1 MIKCKGCGIILQSED
16 KKKIGYTPDIK
27 NELCQRC
34 FKLKNYNTLIN
45 NGVIIDNDKLINKIN
60 KLNVHVLF
68 LVDFLNIDSEAMDL
82 YKKINVNKTLVITK
96 EDIIPKNIIK
106 DRLIKNI
113 KDIYEIREDIILT
126 STKFTKNISNIE
138 SICLKEKKVLFA
150 GYTNAGKSSLINK
163 MIGSDITV
171 SSRENTTQDFIKLN
185 VDGVTIYD
193 APGFMSNIKR
203 DVVSK
208 NIIKPKTYQ
217 LPSKHYLKFNKIKLN
232 VSEDSNIT
240 LYLPDEVIINRR
252 REKNNITC
260 DVLIPK
266 NSDLVIKA
274 LGFIKFSKT
283 SLVSITSDYEIRPS
297 IVGANNE

>member
-27 NELCQRC
+27 NELCQRS

-45 NGVIIDNDKLINKIN
+45 NGVNIDNDKLIKKIN
-60 KLNVHVLF
+60 SLNVHVLF

-82 YKKINVNKTLVITK
+82 YKKIKVNKTLVITK

-163 MIGSDITV
+163 MVGSDITV

-193 APGFMSNIKR
+193 APGFMSNTKR
-203 DVVSK
+203 DVISK
-208 NIIKPKTYQ
+208 NIIKSKTYQ
-217 LPSKHYLKFNKIKLN
+217 LPSKHYLEFNNIKLN

-252 REKNNITC
+252 REKENVTC
-260 DVLIPK
+260 DIIVPK
-266 NSDLVIKA
+266 NSDLIIKG

-283 SLVSITSDYEIRPS
+283 SLVSITGDYEIRPS

>member
-1 MIKCKGCGIILQSED
+1 MIKCKGCGIILQSDD

-45 NGVIIDNDKLINKIN
+45 NGVNIDNDKLIKKIN
-60 KLNVHVLF
+60 SLNVYVLF

-82 YKKINVNKTLVITK
+82 YKKIKANKTLVITK

-138 SICLKEKKVLFA
+138 SICLKEKKVLLA

-193 APGFMSNIKR
+193 APGFMSNTKR

-217 LPSKHYLKFNKIKLN
+217 LPNKHYLEFNNIKLN

-266 NSDLVIKA
+266 NSDLVIKG

>member
-1 MIKCKGCGIILQSED
+1 MIKCKGCGILLQSED

-45 NGVIIDNDKLINKIN
+45 NGVNIDNDKLIKKIN
-60 KLNVHVLF
+60 SLNVYVLF
-68 LVDFLNIDSEAMDL
+68 LVDFLNIDSEAIDL
-82 YKKINVNKTLVITK
+82 YKKIKVNKTLVITK

-113 KDIYEIREDIILT
+113 KDIYEISEDIILT
-126 STKFTKNISNIE
+126 STKFTKNIGNIE
-138 SICLKEKKVLFA
+138 SICLKEKKVLLA
-150 GYTNAGKSSLINK
+150 GYTNTGKSSLINK
-163 MIGSDITV
+163 MVGSDITV

-193 APGFMSNIKR
+193 APGFMSNTKR

-217 LPSKHYLKFNKIKLN
+217 LPNKHYLEFNNIKLN

-266 NSDLVIKA
+266 NSDLVIKG

>member
-16 KKKIGYTPDIK
+16 KNALGYTPDIK

-45 NGVIIDNDKLINKIN
+45 NGVNIDNDKLIKKIN
-60 KLNVHVLF
+60 SQNVYVLF

-163 MIGSDITV
+163 MVGSDITV

-185 VDGVTIYD
+185 VDGVIIYD
-193 APGFMSNIKR
+193 APGFMSNTKR

-217 LPSKHYLKFNKIKLN
+217 LPSKHYLEFNNIKLN
-232 VSEDSNIT
+232 VSEDSNMT

-266 NSDLVIKA
+266 NSDLVIKG

>member
-45 NGVIIDNDKLINKIN
+45 NGVNIDNDKLIKRIN
-60 KLNVHVLF
+60 SLNVYVLF

-82 YKKINVNKTLVITK
+82 YKKIKVNKTLVITK

-113 KDIYEIREDIILT
+113 KDIYEISEDIILT

-163 MIGSDITV
+163 MVGSDITV
-171 SSRENTTQDFIKLN
+171 SSRENTTQDFINLN

-193 APGFMSNIKR
+193 APGFMSNTKR

-217 LPSKHYLKFNKIKLN
+217 LPSKHYLEFNKIKLN

-266 NSDLVIKA
+266 NSDLVIKG

>member
-1 MIKCKGCGIILQSED
+1 MIKCKGCGIILQSDD
-16 KKKIGYTPDIK
+16 KNALGYTPDIK

-45 NGVIIDNDKLINKIN
+45 NGVNIDNDKLIKKIN
-60 KLNVHVLF
+60 SLNVHVLF

-82 YKKINVNKTLVITK
+82 YKKIKVNKTLVITK

-163 MIGSDITV
+163 MVGSDITV
-171 SSRENTTQDFIKLN
+171 SNRENTTQDFIKLN

-193 APGFMSNIKR
+193 APGFMSNTKR

-217 LPSKHYLKFNKIKLN
+217 LPNKHYLEFNNIKLN

-266 NSDLVIKA
+266 NSDLVIKG

-283 SLVSITSDYEIRPS
+283 SLVSITSDYEIRSS

>member
-1 MIKCKGCGIILQSED
+1 MIKCKGCGIILQSDD

-45 NGVIIDNDKLINKIN
+45 NGINIDNDKLIKKIN
-60 KLNVHVLF
+60 SLNVYVLF

-113 KDIYEIREDIILT
+113 KDIYEIGEDIILT

-193 APGFMSNIKR
+193 APGFMSNTKR

-217 LPSKHYLKFNKIKLN
+217 LPSKHHLEFNNTKLN

-266 NSDLVIKA
+266 NSDLVIKG

>member
-1 MIKCKGCGIILQSED
+1 MIKCKGCGILLQSED

-45 NGVIIDNDKLINKIN
+45 NGVNIDNDKLIKKIN
-60 KLNVHVLF
+60 SLNVYVLF

-82 YKKINVNKTLVITK
+82 YKKIKANKTLVITK

-113 KDIYEIREDIILT
+113 KDIYEISEDIILT
-126 STKFTKNISNIE
+126 STKFTKNIGNIE
-138 SICLKEKKVLFA
+138 SICLKEKKVLLA
-150 GYTNAGKSSLINK
+150 GYTNTGKSSLINK
-163 MIGSDITV
+163 MVGSDITV

-193 APGFMSNIKR
+193 APGFMSNTKR

-217 LPSKHYLKFNKIKLN
+217 LPNKHYLEFNNIKLN

-266 NSDLVIKA
+266 NSDLVIKG

>member
-45 NGVIIDNDKLINKIN
+45 NGVNIDNDKLIKKIYS
-60 KLNVHVLF
+60 LNVYVLF

-82 YKKINVNKTLVITK
+82 YKKIKVNKTLVITK

-113 KDIYEIREDIILT
+113 KDIYEISEDIILT
-126 STKFTKNISNIE
+126 STKFTKNIGNIE

-150 GYTNAGKSSLINK
+150 GYTNTGKSSLINK
-163 MIGSDITV
+163 MVGSDITV

-193 APGFMSNIKR
+193 APGFMSNTKR

-217 LPSKHYLKFNKIKLN
+217 LPSKHYLEFNNIKLN

-260 DVLIPK
+260 DVLI
-266 NSDLVIKA
+266 LI
-274 LGFIKFSKT
+274 
-283 SLVSITSDYEIRPS
+283 
-297 IVGANNE
+297 

>member
-16 KKKIGYTPDIK
+16 KKKIGNTPDIK

-45 NGVIIDNDKLINKIN
+45 NGVNIDNDKLIKKIN
-60 KLNVHVLF
+60 SLNVYVLF

-82 YKKINVNKTLVITK
+82 YKKIKVNKTLVITK

-113 KDIYEIREDIILT
+113 KDIYEISEDIILT
-126 STKFTKNISNIE
+126 STKFTKNIGNIE

-150 GYTNAGKSSLINK
+150 GYTNTGKSSLINK
-163 MIGSDITV
+163 MVGSDITV

-193 APGFMSNIKR
+193 APGFMSNTKR

-217 LPSKHYLKFNKIKLN
+217 LPSKHYLEFNNIKLN

-266 NSDLVIKA
+266 NSDLVIKG

>member
-16 KKKIGYTPDIK
+16 KKTIGYTPDIK

-45 NGVIIDNDKLINKIN
+45 NGVNIDNDKLIKKIN
-60 KLNVHVLF
+60 SLNVYVLF

-82 YKKINVNKTLVITK
+82 YKKIKVNKTLVITK

-106 DRLIKNI
+106 DRLIRNI
-113 KDIYEIREDIILT
+113 KDIYEISEDIILT

-163 MIGSDITV
+163 MVGSDITV

-193 APGFMSNIKR
+193 APGFMSNTKR

-208 NIIKPKTYQ
+208 KIIKPKTYQ
-217 LPSKHYLKFNKIKLN
+217 LPSKHYLEFNNIKLN

-240 LYLPDEVIINRR
+240 LYLPDGVIINRR

>member
-1 MIKCKGCGIILQSED
+1 MIKCKGCGIILQSDD

-45 NGVIIDNDKLINKIN
+45 NGVNIDNDKLIKKIN
-60 KLNVHVLF
+60 SLNVYVLF

-82 YKKINVNKTLVITK
+82 YKKIKANKTLVITR

-138 SICLKEKKVLFA
+138 SICLKEKKVLLA

-193 APGFMSNIKR
+193 APGFMSNTKR

-217 LPSKHYLKFNKIKLN
+217 LPNKHYLEFNNIKLN

-266 NSDLVIKA
+266 NSDLVIKG